1 MKNLAVFYGG
11 KSAEHDISIITA
23 IQVMNNLD
31 KEKYNIVPIYIDYDN
46 SWHILDKYEDM
57 HIYTNNDKKGKSLTT
72 GFFDKFLL
80 SKSAFGLKKYKKI
93 DVAINCCHGLNGED
107 GTLAGLLT
115 LANIPFVGS
124 NTLASSVGMD
134 KVIMKDVFRAND
146 ILCPKYIYF
155 LQEDYQKNSNEII
168 LKAEIEIGYPMIVK
182 PSSLG
187 SSIGINI
194 SKNREELQKNIEI
207 ALNFDEK
214 VIIEQ
219 VIPNLREINCS
230 CIKVDNDI
238 KTSLLE
244 EPKNWKTFLTFDEK
258 YLQPNID
265 NKKKTIGISL
275 GEKLDN
281 QIFDIT
287 KKIYQILG
295 CSGVVRIDYLL
306 DNETKQIYTNEIN
319 TIPGSYANY
328 LWKDKYTFTQLLDK
342 LIASCEKEYLCI
354 TKYNYAYKS
363 NVLQNFQ
370 DSKNLP
376 KIIK

>member
-23 IQVMNNLD
+23 MQVMKNLD
-31 KEKYNIVPIYIDYDN
+31 KEKYDIVPIYIDYDN
-46 SWHILDKYEDM
+46 SWHILDNYEDM
-57 HIYTNNDKKGKSLTT
+57 HIYTKNDKKGKFLAT

-80 SKSAFGLKKYKKI
+80 SKSVFGLKKYKKI

-115 LANIPFVGS
+115 LSNIPFVGS

-146 ILCPKYIYF
+146 IPCPKYVYF
-155 LQEDYQKNSNEII
+155 LQESYQNNSNEII
-168 LKAEIEIGYPMIVK
+168 LKAEIEISYPMIVK
-182 PSSLG
+182 PANLG

-194 SKNREELQKNIEI
+194 AKNREELQKNIEI
-207 ALNFDEK
+207 ALYFDKK

-230 CIKVDNDI
+230 CIKVENDI

-244 EPKNWKTFLTFDEK
+244 EPRNWKTFLTFDEK

-281 QIFDIT
+281 QIFDLS

-306 DNETKQIYTNEIN
+306 DDLSQKIYVNEIN

-328 LWKDKYTFTQLLDK
+328 LWKDKYTFAQLLDE
-342 LIASCEKEYLCI
+342 LIVNCEKEYLCI
-354 TKYNYAYKS
+354 DKYNYTYKS

-370 DSKNLP
+370 GTKNLP
-376 KIIK
+376 KILK